1 MNETI
6 IILDSSFLI
15 HYFKFSMKDLSTGE
29 KQTGIIYA
37 YLKKIL
43 ELSNK
48 FKTNKFVFALD
59 SRKSKRR
66 EIYPD
71 YKKKRTEDQ
80 TEEDRLLNILA
91 FAQSDDLMDNILP
104 SLGFKNFIKLIGFE
118 ADDIIAQSL
127 NKKYKF
133 IVVSLDNDLYQL
145 LDDNVSMYDI
155 GKKKLFTK
163 NDFIQ
168 KYGIMPKQWY
178 DVKCLVGC
186 KGDNVEGIVGVAA
199 PTAIKYITG
208 RMKPHL
214 KTFQNIETW
223 KAKQE
228 FVKDSVPDV
237 VARVVK
243 TPFENTPDVTLDFDE
258 CFNLDNFM
266 KICDNYRLRSFI
278 TGNEFDV
285 FKSNFVKGGG

>member
-1 MNETI
+1 
-6 IILDSSFLI
+6 
-15 HYFKFSMKDLSTGE
+15 MKDLSVNE

-80 TEEDRLLNILA
+80 TEEDRELNALA

-104 SLGFKNFIKLIGFE
+104 SLGFKNFPKLIGFE

-145 LDDNVSMYDI
+145 LDDNVSMYNI

-214 KTFQNIETW
+214 KTFQNIEVW
-223 KAKQE
+223 KGQQD
-228 FVKDSVPDV
+228 FVKDSIPAA
-237 VARVVK
+237 VARCVRV
-243 TPFENTPDVTLDFDE
+243 PFEDTPEVTLDFDE
-258 CFNLDNFM
+258 CFNLDNFIQ
-266 KICDNYRLRSFI
+266 ICDTYRLRSFI
-278 TGNEFDV
+278 TGNEFDT
-285 FKSNFVKGGG
+285 FNNNFVKGE

>member
-15 HYFKFSMKDLSTGE
+15 HYFKFSMNDLSVNE

-48 FKTNKFVFALD
+48 FNTNKFVFALD

-80 TEEDRLLNILA
+80 TEEDRELNALA

-104 SLGFKNFIKLIGFE
+104 LLGFKNFPKLIGFE
-118 ADDIIAQSL
+118 ADDIIAKVL
-127 NKKYKF
+127 NNKDKF

-145 LDDNVSMYDI
+145 LDDNVNMYNI

-186 KGDNVEGIVGVAA
+186 KGDNVGGIVGVAA

-208 RMKPHL
+208 KMKSHL
-214 KTFQNIETW
+214 KTFQNIENW
-223 KAKQE
+223 KAQQE
-228 FVKDSVPDV
+228 FVKDSVPAV
-237 VARVVK
+237 VAKLVK
-243 TPFENTPDVTLDFDE
+243 TPFENTPDVTLDFNE
-258 CFNLDNFM
+258 CFNLDNFIQ
-266 KICDNYRLRSFI
+266 ICDNYRLRSFI
-278 TGNEFDV
+278 TGNEFDT
-285 FKSNFVKGGG
+285 FNNNFVKGD